1 MRQDSVS
8 VQDDSPPVAAY
19 SEELL
24 SEVSEAVRDAWK
36 TNYVGNSHDLL
47 REAMNDM
54 YIKSAKKPYGNF
66 CPIIQGS
73 GTGKSRLVDKLS
85 ESVFAIPI
93 ILRPD
98 EDKSGFPLGDIA
110 NGKSLVNFFC
120 GFKMEPALDVQR
132 RYLLFLLK
140 TIAFADRWIDEQK
153 SKGVELERLAELWK
167 THLGDPQSKVR
178 IDMYTAAISEA
189 PLKGLDDVLK
199 MDVAFDVIQKKVRN
213 YIKSV
218 SEKIKPSGIK
228 SRPAI
233 LFYFDEAHHLT
244 KVTVTTGVPDRTAY
258 QCLCKAF
265 TYMTD
270 APVFTLFL
278 STYSRLSESAPIVR
292 NFWSSRPKS
301 SQSAESDDNLN
312 APFVELPFDTWKNPI
327 LVTEGSHSTEEICS
341 LKFMA
346 RFGRP
351 LFWTLL
357 EQSESADEDSAMT
370 YAMSKLQLHVE
381 HSTREKPCDYVL
393 NELIPLL
400 AARVDLTFESNRDE
414 AVYLEGLLVA
424 SSMRTVYSV
433 PQHRQYLR

>member
-1 MRQDSVS
+1 MRQRSVS

-110 NGKSLVNFFC
+110 DGTSLVNFFC
-120 GFKMEPALDVQR
+120 GFKLKPALDVQR

-218 SEKIKPSGIK
+218 SEKIKPRGIK

-278 STYSRLSESAPIVR
+278 STYSRLSEFAPSAR

-351 LFWTLL
+351 L
-357 EQSESADEDSAMT
+357 
-370 YAMSKLQLHVE
+370 
-381 HSTREKPCDYVL
+381 
-393 NELIPLL
+393 
-400 AARVDLTFESNRDE
+400 
-414 AVYLEGLLVA
+414 
-424 SSMRTVYSV
+424 
-433 PQHRQYLR
+433 